1 MKCAEMADGGLPPL
15 ANAQK
20 LWALAAAALFLIAI
34 GFLGFALNARVMVV
48 FAVGWVALQIFGYV
62 GALKMAKGDFAHPLF
77 KSQVLL
83 HVIALALLA
92 AVFVRAFK

>member
-1 MKCAEMADGGLPPL
+1 MPTLSGE
-15 ANAQK
+15 QK
-20 LWALAAAALFLIAI
+20 RWAFGAAALFLLAV
-34 GFLGFALNARVMVV
+34 GFLGFALNAQVMVV
-48 FAVGWVALQIFGYV
+48 FAVGWLALMIFGFV

-92 AVFVRAFK
+92 AVVARALP